1 MARVPTA
8 TTVVK
13 VSGALSV
20 VSCFSLWFP
29 VFRTSLRPKLT
40 FPPAAVAAPLVL
52 LPRRGPL
59 RSVSAGKLYTSFG
72 NVHANLLL
80 LAPSTTGTIRMP
92 RSPPSQFRALF
103 AEALELSPPARR
115 ARRAVLRMELAA
127 LDAADA
133 ADDDDDVGGG
143 GGRDEE
149 EEEEEEE
156 EEGEDAMQ
164 E

>member
-1 MARVPTA
+1 
-8 TTVVK
+8 
-13 VSGALSV
+13 
-20 VSCFSLWFP
+20 
-29 VFRTSLRPKLT
+29 
-40 FPPAAVAAPLVL
+40 
-52 LPRRGPL
+52 
-59 RSVSAGKLYTSFG
+59 
-72 NVHANLLL
+72 
-80 LAPSTTGTIRMP
+80 MP